1 MRYFFMRQD
10 TGLPAA
16 IRFRDFD
23 IQKGGC
29 LFTKADSKR
38 LNDSVVL
45 YLSGSGKEARP
56 DFIQNPVTMCSYRLK
71 DILEAY
77 EDGIEFKD
85 VIMIH
90 KENSLQYNYVQLLP
104 ESIDALS
111 EKSEW
116 YPNGTMKRIVL
127 DGKRIGEHHIFL
139 LNGGYRKA
147 PIISLPLAESL
158 LRRDVTGICLEE
170 VEVD

>member
-1 MRYFFMRQD
+1 MRYFFITQD
-10 TGLPAA
+10 TGLSGA

-23 IQKGGC
+23 IQKGGR
-29 LFTKADSKR
+29 LFTKADSKK

-85 VIMIH
+85 VVMIQDVH
-90 KENSLQYNYVQLLP
+90 HHRHVAAASILPVSFHPILFQYLAVLP
-104 ESIDALS
+104 
-111 EKSEW
+111 
-116 YPNGTMKRIVL
+116 V
-127 DGKRIGEHHIFL
+127 
-139 LNGGYRKA
+139 
-147 PIISLPLAESL
+147 
-158 LRRDVTGICLEE
+158 
-170 VEVD
+170 

>member
-1 MRYFFMRQD
+1 MRYFFITQD
-10 TGLPAA
+10 TGLSGA

-23 IQKGGC
+23 IQKGGR
-29 LFTKADSKR
+29 LFTKADSKK

-85 VIMIH
+85 VVMIH
-90 KENSLQYNYVQLLP
+90 KENSLQYNYVQILLEP
-104 ESIDALS
+104 IDALS
-111 EKSEW
+111 GKSEW
-116 YPNGTMKRIVL
+116 YPNGTLKRIVL
-127 DGKRIGEHHIFL
+127 DGKKIGEHHIFL
-139 LNGGYRKA
+139 LDGGYRRD
-147 PIISLPLAESL
+147 PVISLPLAESL

-170 VEVD
+170 AEVD